1 MESLKC
7 PAKISKITT
16 KDDIKFT
23 NSCSTLIF
31 YQVSVHACVKR
42 STCRLSELFRGII
55 TDGVS
60 RDCSRPLEVYWCFIT
75 SSESSSLPGLIFLSP
90 LHLSSLLLPPLL
102 YTSTHHLFS
111 FSGHNALKCR
121 CPTEDSINY
130 RPNCPTIPSILC
142 SHHPAFPPPFA
153 IPNPHWWPAHIS
165 IFLQPSGQGQAS
177 NPDHGGSDGKN
188 RSNALNVKRLFL
200 NFLEGQTSN
209 TPNAYIRPRQCVAFR
224 KCLETCDRC
233 SSVLSTSGEESQNN
247 NQKIHHS
254 ETRCAGSN
262 VHPRKQAVHMQHFK
276 HRNTDTQGSEGK
288 ILASLKGGGRGSCL
302 NFSFLIFFVSV

>member
-1 MESLKC
+1 MS
-7 PAKISKITT
+7 SKNQQNHN
-16 KDDIKFT
+16 KNDIKFT

-60 RDCSRPLEVYWCFIT
+60 RDCVLMFYYKLWIIL
-75 SSESSSLPGLIFLSP
+75 SLPGVIFLSP

-121 CPTEDSINY
+121 CTTEDAMNY

-142 SHHPAFPPPFA
+142 SHHPAFPPLFA

-177 NPDHGGSDGKN
+177 
-188 RSNALNVKRLFL
+188 
-200 NFLEGQTSN
+200 
-209 TPNAYIRPRQCVAFR
+209 
-224 KCLETCDRC
+224 
-233 SSVLSTSGEESQNN
+233 
-247 NQKIHHS
+247 
-254 ETRCAGSN
+254 
-262 VHPRKQAVHMQHFK
+262 
-276 HRNTDTQGSEGK
+276 
-288 ILASLKGGGRGSCL
+288 
-302 NFSFLIFFVSV
+302 